1 MANVSEYK
9 RTVVSSILGVSQR
22 TFEAM
27 QASYDFLGRTAG
39 NKIKI
44 SVLVVQPELAAIP
57 GIGEAGANQAMNGHA
72 VQPGVS

>member
-9 RTVVSSILGVSQR
+9 RPVVSSILGVSRR

-39 NKIKI
+39 NKI
-44 SVLVVQPELAAIP
+44 SVLVVQPELSAIP
-57 GIGEAGANQAMNGHA
+57 GIGEAGANQAMYGHV
-72 VQPGVS
+72 VQRGVS